1 MEVRIADFWD
11 LAGLRA
17 VARSNFN
24 PLAIWFSNSTWVRR
38 RLVVVQAWFVSFILE
53 ILKRER
59 TYLGEGQAVLEVDVL
74 SLNVTG
80 DGGRVGITD
89 TSDLEDDI
97 GRGGSL
103 DLEGDTVG
111 WVVLDEEIGG
121 GLAEILLVERWW
133 RCKGGCEDSRRWG

>member
-1 MEVRIADFWD
+1 MI
-11 LAGLRA
+11 LA
-17 VARSNFN
+17 
-24 PLAIWFSNSTWVRR
+24 
-38 RLVVVQAWFVSFILE
+38 FIVD
-53 ILKRER
+53 IMRKRY

-80 DGGRVGITD
+80 DSGRVGITD
-89 TSDLEDDI
+89 TSNLEDDI

-121 GLAEILLVERWW
+121 GLAEILLVERW
-133 RCKGGCEDSRRWG
+133 GIYQEESAGRR

>member
-1 MEVRIADFWD
+1 
-11 LAGLRA
+11 
-17 VARSNFN
+17 
-24 PLAIWFSNSTWVRR
+24 
-38 RLVVVQAWFVSFILE
+38 VVVQAWFVSFILE

-121 GLAEILLVERWW
+121 GLAEILLVERW
-133 RCKGGCEDSRRWG
+133 GIYQEESAGRR